1 MVTNHNLIILFSV
14 SIMKGLKSI
23 LHFITSKSINSLD
36 MNVGKIVQ
44 TVALPDEYTFSHL
57 TVDQETDLIAVC
69 SEIDY
74 QSDTIMVFAL
84 YQSDPYL
91 QFQQLL
97 EVCSKIITVTHF
109 FLEVLYLIN
118 KLSFIVFRSRSQCLE
133 IP

>member
-1 MVTNHNLIILFSV
+1 
-14 SIMKGLKSI
+14 MKGLKSI
-23 LHFITSKSINSLD
+23 IYFITTKSVNSLD

-57 TVDQETDLIAVC
+57 TVDQETDLIAVS
-69 SEIDY
+69 SELDY

-97 EVCSKIITVTHF
+97 EVYSKIITVTHYF
-109 FLEVLYLIN
+109 F
-118 KLSFIVFRSRSQCLE
+118 
-133 IP
+133 